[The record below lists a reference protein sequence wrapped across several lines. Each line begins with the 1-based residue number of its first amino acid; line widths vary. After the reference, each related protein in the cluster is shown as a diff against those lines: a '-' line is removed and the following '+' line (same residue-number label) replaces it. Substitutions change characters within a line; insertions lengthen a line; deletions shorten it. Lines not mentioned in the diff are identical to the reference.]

1 MANDESI
8 LREVDQE
15 LTEERL
21 WTRFREQGP
30 RYIAAA
36 VVLIAFVGGWQFWNA
51 QKQRAAAASAVEFR
65 DAAAQL
71 ETSPEDGRAA
81 LVTFSE
87 EAPAGYSVLA
97 DLRRAG
103 SLAQGGE
110 RLSARDAYRDV
121 YENSGATKRLSQIAR
136 IRAAML
142 SLEDGR
148 EEVMRDLGDLESD
161 ATAIGFY
168 ARELAGVAALNA
180 GDYETAKG
188 IFERAVINTDT
199 PDPVRRR
206 AEELAALASAGKAG
220 VALDRDLNIDDL
232 TQSLGDGAVEV
243 EGDSHEGHDHAD
255 GEHEEG
261 EVEVPEPDI
270 LEEATPNDEPSAGA
284 DDNPEP
290 NL

>member
-15 LTEERL
+15 LSEERL

-51 QKQRAAAASAVEFR
+51 HKERQAAESAVSFREAAAK
-65 DAAAQL
+65 L
-71 ETSPEDGRAA
+71 ETSPEEGRTA
-81 LVTFSE
+81 LTTFSE

-97 DLRRAG
+97 DLRLAG
-103 SLAQGGE
+103 SLARGGE
-110 RLSARDAYRDV
+110 RLSARDVYRKV
-121 YENSGATKRLSQIAR
+121 YENSGASKRLGQIAR

-188 IFERAVINTDT
+188 IFERTVINTDA
-199 PDPVRRR
+199 PAPVRSPRR
-206 AEELAALASAGKAG
+206 RICSARFSG
-220 VALDRDLNIDDL
+220 
-232 TQSLGDGAVEV
+232 QSWHL
-243 EGDSHEGHDHAD
+243 S
-255 GEHEEG
+255 
-261 EVEVPEPDI
+261 
-270 LEEATPNDEPSAGA
+270 
-284 DDNPEP
+284 
-290 NL
+290 

>member
-1 MANDESI
+1 VANDESI

-36 VVLIAFVGGWQFWNA
+36 VVLIAFVGGWQFWKAN
-51 QKQRAAAASAVEFR
+51 KERAAAKSAVEFR

-71 ETSPEDGRAA
+71 ETSPVDGRAA
-81 LVTFSE
+81 LSAFSE
-87 EAPAGYSVLA
+87 EASAGYSVLA
-97 DLRRAG
+97 DLRLAA
-103 SLAQGGE
+103 SLAEGGE
-110 RLSARDAYRDV
+110 RLSALDAYRKV
-121 YENSGATKRLSQIAR
+121 YGNNGASKRLAQIAR

-142 SLEDGR
+142 SLDDGR
-148 EEVMRDLGDLESD
+148 DEVIRDLGDLESD

-188 IFERAVINTDT
+188 IFERAVINLDA
-199 PDPVRRR
+199 PSPVRRR
-206 AEELAALASAGKAG
+206 AEEFAALASAGKAG
-220 VALDRDLNIDDL
+220 VSLDRSLNVDDL
-232 TQSLGDGAVEV
+232 TQSLNGVVDA
-243 EGDSHEGHDHAD
+243 EGESHEGHDH
-255 GEHEEG
+255 EER
-261 EVEVPEPDI
+261 EAEVPEPD
-270 LEEATPNDEPSAGA
+270 LVQGEALPNDEPSAGA
-284 DDNPEP
+284 DDNPEQ